1 MFGRAYP
8 HSPSSGRV
16 NNATP
21 TAHTQITPRLLI
33 TSGTQMHDFS
43 HRIPLREE
51 GRLLRA
57 RDRRFESGLLQR
69 RVHCELAWTRWA
81 HIREF
86 LMQEWWSYL
95 TRCAPTSRFL
105 RVWLRCSRGRPLA
118 RLRPATAHLA
128 KPHAQHPVSRAAPFS
143 RSSDD
148 PTGQAHRR
156 NTACP
161 TCLILQPSG
170 GRSVPGILRASHSA
184 GTCAPD
190 PVGKIGDNSNRGAGP
205 CPGAGTST
213 ARWAT
218 RPA

>member
-57 RDRRFESGLLQR
+57 RDRGFESTFLQR
-69 RVHCELAWTRWA
+69 RAHCELAWTRWA

-95 TRCAPTSRFL
+95 TRCAQQHRND
-105 RVWLRCSRGRPLA
+105 
-118 RLRPATAHLA
+118 
-128 KPHAQHPVSRAAPFS
+128 AQRDEAGH
-143 RSSDD
+143 D
-148 PTGQAHRR
+148 
-156 NTACP
+156 
-161 TCLILQPSG
+161 PSG
-170 GRSVPGILRASHSA
+170 
-184 GTCAPD
+184 
-190 PVGKIGDNSNRGAGP
+190 IGEPAKLHYQQSRHQ
-205 CPGAGTST
+205 CPKLVI
-213 ARWAT
+213 T
-218 RPA
+218 RPEPLQNVLFPHIP